1 MTRSRSPFV
10 RVVLVPA
17 AVFQSVIFGGAYGT
31 GREIAEFISSHGPVG
46 GLLALAVVMLGFGLV
61 LALSFELARIGQLY
75 DYRGFLK
82 TLIGPAWFTYEILFL
97 IALFLVLAVNGSAAG
112 NILNDRFGL
121 PPLVGVGF
129 LFAAVIALNYLGR
142 NLLENA
148 MSACMVAL
156 VVVLL
161 MFCTMT
167 FVLYWDS
174 IRNAFNDSS
183 VDSNWMASGAQYA
196 LYNIAIVPVLL
207 YCARDI
213 ETRGEAIV
221 GGFAAGA
228 MGAFPALVFHV
239 TFMAAYPVV
248 IDEALPTYWMIG
260 KLASPWL
267 MIAYIVVLFAMVI
280 QTVAGLLQGLNE
292 RLDAWALERR
302 GKKCSPLA
310 HATIASVVL
319 MFSLLLAS
327 FGITALVARGYG
339 NLAWAY
345 LVVFIVPLLTVG
357 VFKIY
362 RRTI

>member
-1 MTRSRSPFV
+1 MIRSRSRFV

-61 LALSFELARIGQLY
+61 LALSFELARIGKLY

-82 TLIGPAWFTYEILFL
+82 TLIGPAWFSYEILFL

-112 NILNDRFGL
+112 NILHDRFGL
-121 PPLVGVGF
+121 PTLVGVGF

-142 NLLENA
+142 KLLEKT
-148 MSACMVAL
+148 MSVCMLAL
-156 VVVLL
+156 LVVLL
-161 MFCTMT
+161 VFCAMT
-167 FVLYWDS
+167 FVLHWDS
-174 IRNAFNDSS
+174 IRQAFDESAVN
-183 VDSNWMASGAQYA
+183 SNWMTSGAQYA

-213 ETRGEAIV
+213 DTRGEAMV
-221 GGFAAGA
+221 SGFAAGA
-228 MGAFPALVFHV
+228 MGAFPALVFHL
-239 TFMAAYPVV
+239 TFMAAYPAV

-267 MIAYIVVLFAMVI
+267 MVAYIVVLFAMVI

-292 RLDAWALERR
+292 RLDAWMLERR
-302 GKKCSPLA
+302 GSKCSQLM
-310 HATIASVVL
+310 HAAVAGGVL
-319 MFSLLLAS
+319 MFSLFLAK
-327 FGITALVARGYG
+327 FGITALVAKGYG

-345 LVVFIVPLLTVG
+345 LIVFIIPLLTIG
-357 VFKIY
+357 VFKVY
-362 RRTI
+362 RRAV